1 MRMKWPFDRVGV
13 AHQCG
18 LAKPLPPMPKSQAQ
32 CKIGNYSAEA
42 NTIRRAKPKSPPI
55 SSMCFRTGY
64 TYCYQ
69 DDQDP
74 KQMTRIYFGICQD
87 DPFCKKQITDEPWLG
102 YMSLKPHGA
111 ALARTSNR
119 YEIYDKQDAT
129 CISASEDETS
139 DGAERG

>member
-1 MRMKWPFDRVGV
+1 
-13 AHQCG
+13 
-18 LAKPLPPMPKSQAQ
+18 MPKSQAQ

-74 KQMTRIYFGICQD
+74 KQMTRIYFGICPD
-87 DPFCKKQITDEPWLG
+87 SPSCNKKTLDEPWLG
-102 YMSLKPHGA
+102 YVSFKPVGA

-119 YEIYDKQDAT
+119 FEIYDKQDAN
-129 CISASEDETS
+129 CISESEDETS
-139 DGAERG
+139 DGAE